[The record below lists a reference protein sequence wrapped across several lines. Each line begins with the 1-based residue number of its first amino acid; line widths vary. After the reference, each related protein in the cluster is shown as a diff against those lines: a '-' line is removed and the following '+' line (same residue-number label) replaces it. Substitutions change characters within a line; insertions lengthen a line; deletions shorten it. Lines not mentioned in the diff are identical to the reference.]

1 MKLFTNAIV
10 SNEND
15 VYKLNDVITV
25 EYGDIVRGGYSN
37 EVLDIVY
44 TEKVTGKILKI
55 DSTSLQIDCSKQYEN
70 KVITIDLEFIKNIE
84 RIKAIRT

>member
-37 EVLDIVY
+37 KVLDIVC
-44 TEKVTGKILKI
+44 TEKVTGKILK
-55 DSTSLQIDCSKQYEN
+55 
-70 KVITIDLEFIKNIE
+70 
-84 RIKAIRT
+84 